1 MTRATRFSLPVVL
14 PVMFVVAVLWIGR
27 TAAAKCL
34 SNNSLVGFR
43 ADIVMVQH
51 QLRGSIFIVDDCT
64 FTVSF
69 AVLWLPMQPL
79 MVLQS
84 YCGFS
89 LIIQVSALRENPLCC
104 IFGSA
109 TLLASQVLTLHVT
122 CFCGF
127 VFVDESCNDVYA
139 VVCMIHSWPSDL
151 LLL

>member
-14 PVMFVVAVLWIGR
+14 PGIFVVAVLWIGR
-27 TAAAKCL
+27 TAAAKCP

-69 AVLWLPMQPL
+69 AVLWLPMKPL
-79 MVLQS
+79 MVLQF
-84 YCGFS
+84 YYGFS
-89 LIIQVSALRENPLCC
+89 LIIQVSALRENPLGC

-109 TLLASQVLTLHVT
+109 TLSASQVLSFCSLHAFEVLFSST
-122 CFCGF
+122 
-127 VFVDESCNDVYA
+127 N
-139 VVCMIHSWPSDL
+139 HL
-151 LLL
+151 LKFMQWFA